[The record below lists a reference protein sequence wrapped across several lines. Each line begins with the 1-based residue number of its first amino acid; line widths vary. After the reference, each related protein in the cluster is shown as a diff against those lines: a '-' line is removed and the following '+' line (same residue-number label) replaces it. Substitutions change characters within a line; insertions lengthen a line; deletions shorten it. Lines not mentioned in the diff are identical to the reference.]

1 MGNAYQIRTD
11 LLFQFDN
18 TQLGESYLSYNLND
32 FLVRVEKISPE
43 SENEVRYGVMLDFEK
58 DDTIFKKSYLLEIPV
73 SATTSESRKAAQE
86 EIIKQYIAEMRDK
99 FQSFYAQETTA
110 GTVDEFDKME
120 RTLNS
125 ADGKWNIIRKFRKQ
139 HLTRFLDWILIKSIS
154 SKTDAEKYLV
164 QNRMAFETHQE
175 YLISVDWA
183 VPYICFKE
191 DHKVSHFNGGYG
203 SANLYQPFHNF
214 AWQSEEYCTKVSVEA
229 DKDYAR
235 QYERGISIKPSN
247 YSLFA
252 FYSHVID
259 EICYLQQ
266 ENYQA
271 IKPYY
276 VYIQNLNSIRSLLTQ
291 FGPLAKL
298 SENELEALNL
308 EKTEDWDGDTSDDW
322 WGDHNADFA
331 RGLTD
336 ISEAIEL
343 FNGVVLQESKTGRN
357 ANRSVQIE
365 SLAYNLKN
373 AFLDNQYATSNYSD
387 LWAFNLDGFGIDLFI
402 EKTLT
407 ILSQMPYAEEIY
419 NDFLKESLYEHK
431 ILDETIEKGNR
442 PDIDIMEW
450 GNILY
455 RSDNLTFNLWMSFYP
470 IREKIVNLH
479 KGHHFTYKVAHQ
491 TPHPG
496 KIDQWIIDNAI
507 APQSLLGTE
516 ARVGTNTAPQDYT
529 EWKLSDEQIRKLTN
543 YLLGGGQIE
552 ELKSIEADL
561 SRKIK
566 QLLGTVSFKDVPFD
580 RIEELHRHLL
590 ELKESLVEKLPASDL
605 GRIQNGLNFSAAGIN
620 LLLARITYDNAYAP
634 GASLEA
640 KLRAHTLAIGVF
652 SDVANTIA
660 KFRGIE
666 ASLARNAA
674 RIAGG
679 RAAIG
684 LGAIEFLG
692 GGVGGI
698 LGALWF
704 AYDSYTGIDN
714 GLGEHAILDA
724 VSSAGCILAAYGL
737 IADGTVIGLPVGIA
751 CNIIG
756 FSLVLVSQLLKYT
769 RVFISGPEEASRGI
783 INNTIDNGG
792 VDSFRQFMEESK
804 NHIVAIPTAITELDY
819 PTKLINRVHEFVL
832 DWDTFDFVSTE
843 TIQES

>member
-139 HLTRFLDWILIKSIS
+139 HLTRFLDWLLIKSIS

-203 SANLYQPFHNF
+203 NANLYHPFHNF
-214 AWQSEEYCTKVSVEA
+214 AWQSEEYCTKISVEA

-235 QYERGISIKPSN
+235 QYERGIAIKPSN

-291 FGPLAKL
+291 FGPVAKL

-308 EKTEDWDGDTSDDW
+308 ERTEDWDGDTSDDW

-365 SLAYNLKN
+365 ALAYNLKN
-373 AFLDNQYATSNYSD
+373 ALLDNQYATSNYSD

-431 ILDETIEKGNR
+431 ILDETIEKGDR

-561 SRKIK
+561 SSKIK

-590 ELKESLVEKLPASDL
+590 ELKESLVEKLPAPDL
-605 GRIQNGLNFSAAGIN
+605 GRIQHGLNFSAAGIN

-660 KFRGIE
+660 KFKGIE
-666 ASLARNAA
+666 ATLIRTAAKKAGART
-674 RIAGG
+674 
-679 RAAIG
+679 AIS

-692 GGVGGI
+692 GGVGGV
-698 LGALWF
+698 LGAIWF
-704 AYDSYTGIDN
+704 VIDGFRAFDD
-714 GLGEHAILDA
+714 GLLEHSALDLISA
-724 VSSAGCILAAYGL
+724 AGCIIGAAGLAAHGS
-737 IADGTVIGLPVGIA
+737 IIGIPAGIA

-756 FSLVLVSQLLKYT
+756 FSLVLIAQLLKYT
-769 RVFISGPEEASRGI
+769 RVFISAPEEVSRKI
-783 INNTIDNGG
+783 ISSALEDGG
-792 VDSFRQFMEESK
+792 VDKFKHFHNEMDSINLELPTSLPRFDYAEEL
-804 NHIVAIPTAITELDY
+804 IERITNF
-819 PTKLINRVHEFVL
+819 IM
-832 DWDTFDFVSTE
+832 DWDTFDSVE
-843 TIQES
+843 MR